1 MQEFYNIF
9 CQSWFLVVMVLLD
22 PRPGETFLDTR
33 CTHHFAENPSMSTG
47 IGCSA
52 VYLWMDQVVWNRWFV
67 FLDKVWVSRLTL
79 SVNSFLSDCR
89 FESLI
94 KNQEATVSLTQT
106 EKDIALQESQIVF
119 VARQDPETKLD

>member
-1 MQEFYNIF
+1 
-9 CQSWFLVVMVLLD
+9 
-22 PRPGETFLDTR
+22 
-33 CTHHFAENPSMSTG
+33 
-47 IGCSA
+47 
-52 VYLWMDQVVWNRWFV
+52 V